1 MSHKHTLTTLNSV
14 HFQFFQTQR
23 DPINL
28 MNGHDNKKP
37 PLNVVN
43 VIIFIGLP
51 VAALALVPLWGIYD
65 GYDSFQWL
73 WALAFLYL
81 NGMSITGGY
90 HRLWS
95 HNAYEA
101 HPFLKWFFALWGA
114 GALQNSILV
123 WASDHR
129 RHHRHVDDEV
139 LDPYSARRGLWF
151 SHMGWMLRNYSGE
164 PDFSNAKD
172 LQRDP
177 VVLFQ
182 HQHYVA
188 LTLLMNLGLPLL
200 LGIWHGDIIGTVLLV
215 GLLRLVVNHHVTFF
229 INSLAHF
236 WGSRPYTEA
245 NSARD
250 NGFLA
255 LLTYGEGYHNY
266 HHIFQ
271 KDYRN
276 GIRWWQWDPTKWMI
290 ALCQRVGLARNLN
303 RVPDFK
309 IQRAILDTAF
319 MRARYKLEQAHAQ
332 CKGTETLREMLERE
346 YQLFT
351 ESINQWT
358 ILQAERYERTKVQLS
373 DALEEQKQQ
382 LQQKWEHAAL
392 HTRLKTLEYSLKM
405 QRKRLGLLMEQ
416 VHFHQAQ
423 MA

>member
-1 MSHKHTLTTLNSV
+1 MTKKTS
-14 HFQFFQTQR
+14 
-23 DPINL
+23 
-28 MNGHDNKKP
+28 KP

-43 VIIFIGLP
+43 VIIFLGLP
-51 VAALALVPLWGIYD
+51 IAALILVPLWGIYN

-101 HPFLKWFFALWGA
+101 SPALKWFFAFWGA
-114 GALQNSILV
+114 GALQNSILI

-129 RHHRHVDDEV
+129 RHHRYVDDNER
-139 LDPYSARRGLWF
+139 DPYSAGRGLWF
-151 SHMGWMLRNYSGE
+151 SHMGWMLRESKSFE
-164 PDFSNAKD
+164 PDLSNAKD

-177 VVLFQ
+177 VVVWQ
-182 HQHYVA
+182 HKHYVA
-188 LTLLMNLGLPLL
+188 LTLFMNLGLPLL
-200 LGIWHGDIIGTVLLV
+200 LGIWHGDIIGTLLLV
-215 GLLRLVVNHHVTFF
+215 GLLRLVINHHVTFF

-255 LLTYGEGYHNY
+255 FLTYGEGYHNY

-271 KDYRN
+271 ADYRN

-290 ALCQRVGLARNLN
+290 ALCNRVGLAHNLN
-303 RVPDFK
+303 RVSDFK

-319 MRARYKLEQAHAQ
+319 IRARTKLEQSDNS
-332 CKGTETLREMLERE
+332 ESLLEMLERE

-351 ESINQWT
+351 DSINQWT
-358 ILQAERYERTKVQLS
+358 ALQAERYGRTKEQLS
-373 DALEEQKQQ
+373 GALEEGRHN
-382 LQQKWEHAAL
+382 LQQKWENAAL
-392 HTRLKTLEYSLKM
+392 LTKLKTLEYSLKM
-405 QRKRLGLLMEQ
+405 QRKRLSLLMEQ

-423 MA
+423 TA